1 MDLINGA
8 LEKNQKMERKI
19 EVNGRWYSNGD
30 YIEFEE
36 KTWFSFV
43 STKKYHIDFIGNDSS
58 ALISNNN
65 VRKTIIG
72 KVNINN

>member
-1 MDLINGA
+1 LDLINGA

-19 EVNGRWYSNGD
+19 EVNGRWYSIGD

-43 STKKYHIDFIGNDSS
+43 STKKYRIDFIGNDSS
-58 ALISNNN
+58 ALISNND